1 MNNKVFGDVKFNLGW
16 ETSLQIRYNEK
27 DYTITVSADAYF
39 ETDGITQR
47 QEDSYAE
54 FLRNKVEVLK
64 TIENALGDN
73 AKFVPTLLLVKR
85 NGDYG
90 LVFDDIEDTEGGAVV
105 TVKPEIEVLS
115 VDQYF

>member
-1 MNNKVFGDVKFNLGW
+1 MNNKVFGDVTFNFGW

-27 DYTITVSADAYF
+27 DYAITVSADAYF
-39 ETDGITQR
+39 ETDGITQQ

-54 FLRNKVEVLK
+54 FLKNKVEVLESIQK
-64 TIENALGDN
+64 ALGDN
-73 AKFVPTLLLVKR
+73 DKFVPALLLVKR

-90 LVFDDIEDTEGGAVV
+90 LVFDDVEDTEGGAVV
-105 TVKPEIEVLS
+105 TVKPKIEVLA